1 MAAVKVLPSSTELS
15 PAMSLDQNH
24 FELFDLPVGFDI
36 EQQQLAERYR
46 DLQRTLHP
54 DRFANAPDQERRLSV
69 QKAAQVNEAF
79 QVLKSP
85 LQRARYLLQLAGVD
99 FDDEK
104 ETHLDP
110 VFLMEQI
117 ELREALAEVRDSD
130 DPLATLNGI
139 MQDITRHQARMI
151 DEIREHLASDDDT
164 SRQQAKQLVQ
174 KMQFFNRLQ
183 QEAEELEESLVDS
196 L

>member
-1 MAAVKVLPSSTELS
+1 
-15 PAMSLDQNH
+15 MSLEHNH
-24 FELFDLPVGFDI
+24 FELFGLPVDFDI
-36 EQQQLAERYR
+36 EQQQLAQRYR
-46 DLQRTLHP
+46 DLQRNLHP
-54 DRFANAPDQERRLSV
+54 DRFANASDQERRLSV
-69 QKAAQVNEAF
+69 QRAAQVNEAF

-85 LQRARYLLQLAGVD
+85 LQRARYQLQLAGVD

-117 ELREALAEVRDSD
+117 ELREALAQVCDSD
-130 DPLATLNGI
+130 DPLAALNGI
-139 MQDITRHQARMI
+139 MQDISERQAQMI
-151 DEIREHLASDDDT
+151 DEIRGYLAVDDE
-164 SRQQAKQLVQ
+164 SSEQQAKQLVQ

-183 QEAEELEESLVDS
+183 QEAEELEESLVDI